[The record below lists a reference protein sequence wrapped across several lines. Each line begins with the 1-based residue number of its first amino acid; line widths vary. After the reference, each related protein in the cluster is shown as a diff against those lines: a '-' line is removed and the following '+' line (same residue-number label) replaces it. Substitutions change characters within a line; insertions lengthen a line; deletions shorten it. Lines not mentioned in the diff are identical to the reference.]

1 MPIYDK
7 DKIIFPVSAWR
18 ICSHELHTRKEN
30 PVILFFRTEPAK
42 VKIPGKYIT
51 AIVLQYHHNIY
62 YINAI
67 LYIVLVK

>member
-7 DKIIFPVSAWR
+7 DKNNIPGSAWR

-30 PVILFFRTEPAK
+30 SVILSFRTEPTK

-51 AIVLQYHHNIY
+51 AIVL
-62 YINAI
+62 
-67 LYIVLVK
+67 